1 MMYNSQKQIKMK
13 QILNVVLMMFCA
25 AWWLVACRT
34 TNIEERRTQSV
45 ENQRMTK
52 VDSVTLQTA
61 DSVLV
66 MVEKDDSMV
75 RIVERTVKWR
85 ERVKVQRDTV
95 RVYLSND
102 TIIKKVST
110 RTQPTR
116 SPPNWKLFLVSR
128 LFMIAL
134 LAIAVL
140 TIKKHFKL

>member
-1 MMYNSQKQIKMK
+1 MK
-13 QILNVVLMMFCA
+13 QILVVILTMFCA
-25 AWWLVACRT
+25 GWMLVACRT
-34 TNIEERRTQSV
+34 TSTVETRTQSV

-66 MVEKDDSMV
+66 FVQKDDSMV

-85 ERVKVQRDTV
+85 EKVKVQRDTV

-102 TIIKKVST
+102 TIIKMESVQ
-110 RTQPTR
+110 TQPTR